1 MNRRVLQVAH
11 TFSRKLIGQRAE
23 AVVLFG
29 SWVRNEAYKES
40 DLDIHA
46 VGRGSHYT
54 LERCQG
60 FLVSTSWA
68 TARQVRQTFKDPSQV
83 GGVIPAWRNG
93 LIIHDPHG
101 IADALKQEAERWQ
114 WNSLGKHA
122 DRWVAEELTG
132 YAEEVHRLVG
142 NLQLRRRSAVS
153 VQRSILA
160 IRMAP
165 ILAVHHRILYE
176 TENQLWDL
184 VSERMGAD
192 WAQLQS
198 AAFGEGGQSFEET
211 CRASL
216 NLYSST
222 AREVRHVLNQ
232 RQCRV
237 VAHACEIA
245 GQSLTDKQTMKS
257 AS

>member
-1 MNRRVLQVAH
+1 MNRRVLQTAR

-29 SWVRNEAYKES
+29 SWVRNDAYKES
-40 DLDIHA
+40 DLDINV

-54 LERCQG
+54 LERYQG

-68 TARQVRQTFKDPSQV
+68 TARQVRQAFKNPSQV

-101 IADALKQEAERWQ
+101 IAKALKQEAERWQ
-114 WNSLGKHA
+114 WDSLGKRA

-142 NLQLRRRSAVS
+142 NLQLRRRSAAS
-153 VQRSILA
+153 VQRSVLA

-198 AAFGEGGQSFEET
+198 VAFGEGGQSFEET

-222 AREVRHVLNQ
+222 AREVIHLLNQ
-232 RQCRV
+232 QQRQV

-245 GQSLTDKQTMKS
+245 
-257 AS
+257 ANP

>member
-176 TENQLWDL
+176 TEHQLWDL